1 MRPDVY
7 KWLPVNSFSDINVKE
22 TDLLDDAW
30 GFRYSFPEV
39 FDLLTLAEP
48 VPADSL
54 IEGLLS
60 RIETGKERS
69 G

>member
-1 MRPDVY
+1 MIPYVG
-7 KWLPVNSFSDINVKE
+7 KWIPVISFNDINVKE
-22 TDLLDDAW
+22 TDLIDDAW
-30 GFRYSFPEV
+30 GFKYLYPEV
-39 FDLLTLAEP
+39 FAALDLARP
-48 VPADSL
+48 VPSDSL

>member
-1 MRPDVY
+1 MIPY
-7 KWLPVNSFSDINVKE
+7 FGKWIPVISFNDIDVKE

-30 GFRYSFPEV
+30 GFKYSFPEV
-39 FDLLTLAEP
+39 FAAFDLARP
-48 VPADSL
+48 VPSDSL

-60 RIETGKERS
+60 RIETGTERS